1 MAVVVMV
8 MIIVVMVMVVIIIV
22 MVMVIKMVV
31 IILAAGKGFFF
42 EAKAENRPQGSRIA
56 TGDNHRSMFIC
67 HPGRRP
73 LTASRSS
80 AEIRSDLET
89 ISRLAA
95 AT

>member
-8 MIIVVMVMVVIIIV
+8 MIVIIIVVVVMVMV
-22 MVMVIKMVV
+22 MVVV

-42 EAKAENRPQGSRIA
+42 EAEAEDRPQGAASPLVTI
-56 TGDNHRSMFIC
+56 TGVCSSVI
-67 HPGRRP
+67 PARRP

>member
-1 MAVVVMV
+1 MIVIMIVIMVVVMV
-8 MIIVVMVMVVIIIV
+8 MV
-22 MVMVIKMVV
+22 VV

-42 EAKAENRPQGSRIA
+42 EAEAEDRPQGGRIT

-67 HPGRRP
+67 HPGEGP